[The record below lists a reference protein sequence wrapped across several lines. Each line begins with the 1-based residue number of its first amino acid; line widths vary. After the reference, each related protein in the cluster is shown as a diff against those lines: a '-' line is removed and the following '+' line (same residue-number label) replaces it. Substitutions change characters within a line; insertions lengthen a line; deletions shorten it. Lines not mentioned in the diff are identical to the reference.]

1 MRTWGRKGLLQSGYR
16 GCTWH
21 STVMKEEVKENKAK
35 VAKMEVAYK
44 EGLKMDEELKKTKD
58 TLAVKS
64 AIFTRR

>member
-1 MRTWGRKGLLQSGYR
+1 
-16 GCTWH
+16 
-21 STVMKEEVKENKAK
+21 MKEEVKENKSK

-44 EGLKMDEELKKTKD
+44 EGLKRDEKLKKTKD